1 MQKVKKHERIFLKGD
16 FHFLILSVR
25 SCTQYTTPNNANTH
39 THTHTHTP
47 THIHTHTHR
56 RLVYVSSL
64 FPHFRIL
71 NPNVLTYI
79 TTNNALSH
87 IISPNILI
95 VTIRF
100 IHNFE
105 QIHRQG
111 MEPPAKM
118 SYTHQI

>member
-1 MQKVKKHERIFLKGD
+1 VKKHERIFLKGD

-39 THTHTHTP
+39 THTHTHSQISL
-47 THIHTHTHR
+47 HI
-56 RLVYVSSL
+56 SL

-87 IISPNILI
+87 ISKYPDSN
-95 VTIRF
+95 
-100 IHNFE
+100 
-105 QIHRQG
+105 
-111 MEPPAKM
+111 
-118 SYTHQI
+118 Y